1 MKKFL
6 LLLPLIF
13 LLIIT
18 FKGKDI
24 SNYFYFKY
32 VKNKIEKKGKEY
44 LENLKNLKKNIY
56 DISENLKEPSIPSW
70 SKLED
75 ISKKYKFNGFILIK
89 DLDGKPIRWYG
100 NVKEFNFEKGFRA
113 VFTIEGPFLIFSSEY
128 QYGNVIISSPVP
140 EIKKYIYLKNV
151 NFFPPEYFFPL
162 PDTLKPPTYSFLYKE
177 EGPPLLLVNF
187 EAISNEEFQKIF
199 FNSLKSIIGV
209 YLVFLLFFIKIN
221 FFLKLILFRL
231 FFNLISFEIFPIFEK
246 ITKKEIFHFPFLF
259 LNNPLELAITSAFL
273 FLAVLKIERRINNK
287 ISVILFFTTSVFY
300 LILIKNIL
308 NYTNLVDI
316 PFILKISIFLISSS
330 LIYFWIKNLEFLNL
344 RYFLIF
350 FVPLFIF
357 FPLKYSLIFLILGT
371 YGSLS
376 FKLKKFLFF
385 SLLAIWALI
394 PPYIFQRENLK
405 IYIEDSYSFSKINQ
419 TTFSVIRV
427 KSSFLEILKNWDW
440 QEEFPSIDLI
450 ENKKEL
456 GKIIEEKLSLN
467 ELPID
472 YKLELFEGNEKI
484 SIIQNKNFPVCSLN
498 EVEGLYQE
506 EESLYHLS
514 SKLFYKGKE
523 WGNIILHI
531 YFYPPYLNK
540 KELLP
545 IAFGIY
551 DKEGNLQNS
560 NSLYT
565 PEKLDKIFLKQS
577 MYYLYQEGDKFY
589 LFLIPP
595 WEFYFPYLIFS
606 ILILIGSLSSITFPI
621 NFKSI
626 YFLILIPLLL
636 ILFLIIFLG
645 FLFTSEQRKSLINL
659 QTLWGSS
666 IQKNVLNY
674 ANKENS
680 TFYYDDGILKK
691 GEIIEEKFNY
701 CPSKI
706 MKKTPLKKPEVFE
719 IDGEYYLFF
728 EGSEGQL
735 IAFKQTNLQGMEK
748 PIQWLTEK
756 TWGNIIFFYSF
767 FLIFLIS
774 LLTKILSPIRK
785 LSQMAKE
792 VERGKDFYDL
802 KPIFGKEIED
812 LSFAL
817 KESFLKLQEEEKT
830 LKETLKNL
838 PVGVAL
844 FKGEKMVLLNELM
857 SLDIEEILKL
867 KEEGIFEKNERIY
880 QYKKVNIDE
889 EKWIFFLNDIT
900 TEIEKEKLS
909 LISNIARI
917 VAHEI
922 KNPLTPIKL
931 SIEYLNE
938 IFKKKKNEFEL
949 EFPKI
954 SKEVLESLRDL
965 EAISSE
971 FSDFTRLPDLKKERV
986 NLNKIL
992 KEWLSPFVSAGKIV
1006 LNLAEE
1012 EIFLNLDIRLFKRA
1026 LLNII
1031 NNAWQSAKPEPV
1043 VYINLKKEENII
1055 LEVVDSGPGVPEEI
1069 LPKIFDAYF
1078 TTKTSGTGLGLFIA
1092 KKIIEEHKGKIFAE
1106 NTKDKGLKIKIIF
1119 S

>member
-1 MKKFL
+1 MKKIL
-6 LLLPLIF
+6 LILPLI
-13 LLIIT
+13 LMLIIAL
-18 FKGKDI
+18 KGKDI
-24 SNYFYFKY
+24 SNYFYFKF
-32 VKNKIEKKGKEY
+32 VKNKIEKKGKAY
-44 LENLKNLKKNIY
+44 LENLKSLKKNIY

-89 DLDGKPIRWYG
+89 DLDGKPLRWYG
-100 NVKEFNFEKGFRA
+100 NIKEFNFEKGFRT
-113 VFTIEGPFLIFSSEY
+113 VFTIKGPYLVFSYDY

-140 EIKKYIYLKNV
+140 EIKKYIYLKDA

-162 PDTLKPPTYSFLYKE
+162 PDILKPPTYSFFYKE

-187 EAISNEEFQKIF
+187 EAIQIEEFQKIF

-209 YLVFLLFFIKIN
+209 YLIFLLFFIKIN

-231 FFNLISFEIFPIFEK
+231 FFNLISFEIFPIFDSLA
-246 ITKKEIFHFPFLF
+246 KKEIFHFPLPF
-259 LNNPLELAITSAFL
+259 LNNPLELAITSVFL
-273 FLAVLKIERRINNK
+273 FLAVLNIKIRINKN
-287 ISVILFFTTSVFY
+287 ISAILFLITSVFY

-330 LIYFWIKNLEFLNL
+330 LVYFWIKNLKFLNL
-344 RYFLIF
+344 RYFLI
-350 FVPLFIF
+350 LFIPLLIL
-357 FPLKYSLIFLILGT
+357 FPSKYSLIFLIFGT

-376 FKLKKFLFF
+376 IRQKNFLFF
-385 SLLAIWALI
+385 SLIAIWALI

-405 IYIEDSYSFSKINQ
+405 KYIEYSYSFSKLNQ
-419 TTFSVIRV
+419 TTFSIIKI

-440 QEEFPSIDLI
+440 EEEFPSIDLI

-456 GKIIEEKLSLN
+456 GKIIVDKLSLN

-472 YKLELFEGNEKI
+472 YKLELFERNNKI

-498 EVEGLYQE
+498 EREGLYQE
-506 EESLYHLS
+506 EESIYHLS

-523 WGNIILHI
+523 WGSIILHI

-565 PEKLDKIFLKQS
+565 PEKLDKEFLKQS
-577 MYYLYQEGDKFY
+577 MYYLYQEGEKFY

-595 WEFYFPYLIFS
+595 WEFSFPYLIFS

-674 ANKENS
+674 TSKENS
-680 TFYYDDGILKK
+680 TFYYEEGILKG
-691 GEIIEEKFNY
+691 GEIIEEKFKY

-719 IDGEYYLFF
+719 IDGEYYLF
-728 EGSEGQL
+728 SEELNGNL

-767 FLIFLIS
+767 FLILLIY
-774 LLTKILSPIRK
+774 LLTKILRPISK
-785 LSQMAKE
+785 LAEMAKE
-792 VERGKDFYDL
+792 IEKGKDFYDL

-817 KESFLKLQEEEKT
+817 KESFLKLQDEEKT

-844 FKGEKMVLLNELM
+844 FKGEKMVLSNELIN
-857 SLDIEEILKL
+857 LKIEEILKL

-880 QYKKVNIDE
+880 QYKKVKVDE
-889 EKWIFFLNDIT
+889 EKWIFFLNNIT

-938 IFKKKKNEFEL
+938 IFKKKKNEFES

-954 SKEVLESLRDL
+954 SEEVLESLKDL

-971 FSDFTRLPDLKKERV
+971 FSDFTRLPELKKERV
-986 NLNKIL
+986 NLNNIL
-992 KEWLSPFVSAGKIV
+992 KEWLSPFVSVGKIV
-1006 LNLAEE
+1006 LNLPEE

-1026 LLNII
+1026 ILNIV
-1031 NNAWQSAKPEPV
+1031 NNAWQSAEPEPI
-1043 VYINLKKEENII
+1043 VYINLKKEEEII
-1055 LEVVDSGPGVPEEI
+1055 LEIVDTGPGVPEEI
-1069 LPKIFDAYF
+1069 LPKIFDPYF

-1106 NTKDKGLKIKIIF
+1106 NTKEKGLRIKIIF
-1119 S
+1119 L